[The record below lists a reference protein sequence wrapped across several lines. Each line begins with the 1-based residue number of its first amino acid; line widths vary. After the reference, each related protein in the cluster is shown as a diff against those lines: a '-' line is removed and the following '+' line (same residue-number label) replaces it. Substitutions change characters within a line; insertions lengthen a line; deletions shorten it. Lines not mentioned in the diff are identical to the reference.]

1 MSDKSDSDTNGEL
14 FKQMAA
20 IHAQIADLRY
30 RRRPLQ
36 SYAAELVQLND
47 ELARLNTKL
56 LGPALKNP
64 SRPIS

>member
-20 IHAQIADLRY
+20 VHAQIADLRY
-30 RRRPLQ
+30 RRTPLQ
-36 SYAAELVQLND
+36 SYATELVQLND

-56 LGPALKNP
+56 VGPAKNP
-64 SRPIS
+64 RRPTS